1 MKAEDNK
8 NEQHESAEKDP
19 CEKVEEAT
27 SPKRKDFIIAAALFF
42 LLSDGLYF

>member
-27 SPKRKDFIIAAALFF
+27 
-42 LLSDGLYF
+42 